1 MTILNRREWRAL
13 KALRDGGYVS
23 GETPPLDSY
32 GQELNA
38 LVARKMVYRRIYREG
53 RSGDLY
59 RLTLQGTDYLRD
71 HDLWFLTK
79 KNFFGTTGRVVAYI
93 LAYCL
98 GMATWKL
105 LEFYIQ

>member
-1 MTILNRREWRAL
+1 MATLKRREYRAL
-13 KALRDGGYVS
+13 KALSDGGFVS
-23 GETPPLDSY
+23 GKTPPLDRY

-38 LVARKMVYRRIYREG
+38 LVARKMVYRRIGLEG
-53 RSGDLY
+53 RSGDFY

-71 HDLWFLTK
+71 HDLWFQTK
-79 KNFFGTTGRVVAYI
+79 KNFFGTPGRVLAYI

-105 LEFYIQ
+105 F